1 MIFKKTILA
10 LSCSVFLVAC
20 GGGGGG
26 SSSSSGTE
34 GGQVTAPASD
44 LEKAKQLV
52 KTTNS
57 IISYYDGFQNIA
69 DQYKVPAQ
77 VINDTSSDLS
87 RATNLLLVIAE
98 VITQD
103 AQGQT
108 KTYTAQQIQTLM
120 NQNTDDYGDLSDF
133 NFKSNNLTA
142 KVVGDSI
149 TISGNVNVQYW
160 QAFNWDKIN
169 ADNAWNNSNSWYS
182 DRAYS
187 IYGDDAEIAVSNLVL
202 EAPFIDTARTTYNYK
217 IQNNGKISTTNLKNQ
232 TASFSFTAD
241 STAFMVY
248 AMADTME
255 NREDI
260 PNQATMSLKGL
271 SFESAGVKANLAEV
285 SLIAKKAIF
294 NNGTGMLEQ
303 LIPSELV
310 LKGLVS
316 YQQESL
322 NLEAKFNLNNDLSKV
337 IDVSAGQETS
347 TNFINA
353 NLNVKLSGNLKGANA
368 VPTPFSIDIAARRA
382 EFTKGTAAVAVIVD
396 KNALDIELTAKD
408 LDQEHQ
414 IIAGVIKHK
423 NGASIS
429 IADVENFTSANI
441 AVSGKSYGTLTKNS
455 SGQYVVKFNDDTIT
469 YIAP

>member
-1 MIFKKTILA
+1 MLKKTLLA
-10 LSCSVFLVAC
+10 ISCSVFLVAC
-20 GGGGGG
+20 GGGGGE
-26 SSSSSGTE
+26 SSSSSGADA
-34 GGQVTAPASD
+34 GQVTTPASD

-52 KTTNS
+52 KTTNA
-57 IISYYDGFQNIA
+57 IVSYYDGFQNIA

-87 RATNLLLVIAE
+87 RATDLLLVIAE
-98 VITQD
+98 VVTQD

-108 KTYTAQQIQTLM
+108 KTYTGQQIQDLI
-120 NQNTDDYGDLSDF
+120 NQDYSRNF
-133 NFKSNNLTA
+133 KFKSNNLTA

-149 TISGNVNVQYW
+149 TISGNANVQYW
-160 QAFNWDKIN
+160 QAFNWDKIT
-169 ADNAWNNSNSWYS
+169 ADNAWNNSNHWSS
-182 DRAYS
+182 DPAYS
-187 IYGDDAEIAVSNLVL
+187 IYGEDSEVTVSNLVL
-202 EAPFIDTARTTYNYK
+202 EAPFIDTARTAYNYK
-217 IQNNGKISTTNLKNQ
+217 IQNNGKISTKNLKNQ

-241 STAFMVY
+241 SIASMVY
-248 AMADTME
+248 ATADTMG

-260 PNQATMSLKGL
+260 PNQATLKLQGL
-271 SFESAGVKANLAEV
+271 VFESADVKANLAEV
-285 SLIAKKAIF
+285 SLIARKAIF
-294 NNGTGMLEQ
+294 NNGVDTLEQ

-310 LKGLVS
+310 LKGLVG

-368 VPTPFSIDIAARRA
+368 APTPFSIDIAAKRA
-382 EFTKGTAAVAVIVD
+382 EFTKGTATVAVVVD
-396 KNALDIELTAKD
+396 KNALDIELTAKG

-429 IADVENFTSANI
+429 IADVQNFTSANI
-441 AVSGKSYGTLTKNS
+441 VVSGKSYGTLTKNS
-455 SGQYVVKFNDDTIT
+455 SGQYVVKFTDDTII

>member
-1 MIFKKTILA
+1 
-10 LSCSVFLVAC
+10 
-20 GGGGGG
+20 
-26 SSSSSGTE
+26 
-34 GGQVTAPASD
+34 
-44 LEKAKQLV
+44 
-52 KTTNS
+52 
-57 IISYYDGFQNIA
+57 SYYDGFQNIA

-120 NQNTDDYGDLSDF
+120 NQNTNNYGDLSDF

-149 TISGNVNVQYW
+149 TISGNASVQYW

-202 EAPFIDTARTTYNYK
+202 EAPFIDITRTTYNYK

-232 TASFSFTAD
+232 SASFSFTAD
-241 STAFMVY
+241 STASMDY

-255 NREDI
+255 NREAI
-260 PNQATMSLKGL
+260 PNPATMSLKAL
-271 SFESAGVKANLAEV
+271 LFERASVRATLADV
-285 SLIAKKAIF
+285 SSIAKQARF
-294 NNGTGMLEQ
+294 DNGAGMIEQ

-368 VPTPFSIDIAARRA
+368 VPTPFSIDITAKRA
-382 EFTKGTAAVAVIVD
+382 EFTKGTATVAVVVD

-408 LDQEHQ
+408 LDQEYQ
-414 IIAGVIKHK
+414 VIAGVIKHK

-429 IADVENFTSANI
+429 IADVQGFTSANI
-441 AVSGKSYGTLTKNS
+441 MVAGKS
-455 SGQYVVKFNDDTIT
+455 
-469 YIAP
+469 

>member
-1 MIFKKTILA
+1 MLKKTLIA
-10 LSCSVFLVAC
+10 MMCSLSLVAC

-26 SSSSSGTE
+26 SSSSGSAD
-34 GGQVTAPASD
+34 GGQVTTPASD

-52 KTTNS
+52 KTTNA
-57 IISYYDGFQNIA
+57 IVSYYDGFQNIA

-87 RATNLLLVIAE
+87 SATNLLLVIAE
-98 VITQD
+98 VVTQD

-108 KTYTAQQIQTLM
+108 KTYTAQQIQDLI
-120 NQNTDDYGDLSDF
+120 NQNYSLNF
-133 NFKSNNLTA
+133 KFKSNNLAVQAT
-142 KVVGDSI
+142 GSSI
-149 TISGNVNVQYW
+149 TLSGHASVQYW
-160 QAFNWDKIN
+160 QAFNWNKII
-169 ADNAWNNSNSWYS
+169 ADNVLNNFDYWYI
-182 DRAYS
+182 DPAYS
-187 IYGDDAEIAVSNLVL
+187 IYGDDAEVTVSNLVL
-202 EAPFIDTARTTYNYK
+202 EAPFIDTPRTTYNYK
-217 IQNNGKISTTNLKNQ
+217 IQKNGKISTKNLKNQ

-241 STAFMVY
+241 STASMVY
-248 AMADTME
+248 ATAETME
-255 NREDI
+255 NREGI
-260 PNQATMSLKGL
+260 PDQATLKLQGL
-271 SFESAGVKANLAEV
+271 VFESADVKANLAEV
-285 SLIAKKAIF
+285 SLIARKAIF
-294 NNGTGMLEQ
+294 NNGVETLEK

-310 LKGLVS
+310 LKGLVG

-368 VPTPFSIDIAARRA
+368 APTPFSIDIAAKRA
-382 EFTKGTAAVAVIVD
+382 EFTKGTATVAVVVD

-408 LDQEHQ
+408 LDQDHQ

-429 IADVENFTSANI
+429 IADVDNFTSSNI
-441 AVSGKSYGTLTKNS
+441 LVSGKSYGTLTKNS
-455 SGQYVVKFNDDTIT
+455 SGQYVVKFTDDTIT

>member
-1 MIFKKTILA
+1 MILKKTLLA
-10 LSCSVFLVAC
+10 ISCSVFLVAC
-20 GGGGGG
+20 GGGGGE
-26 SSSSSGTE
+26 SSSSSGADA
-34 GGQVTAPASD
+34 GQVTTPASD

-52 KTTNS
+52 KTTNA
-57 IISYYDGFQNIA
+57 IVSYYDGFQNIA

-87 RATNLLLVIAE
+87 RATDLLLVIAE
-98 VITQD
+98 VVTQD

-108 KTYTAQQIQTLM
+108 KTYTGQQIQDLI
-120 NQNTDDYGDLSDF
+120 NQDYSRNF
-133 NFKSNNLTA
+133 KFKSNNLTA

-149 TISGNVNVQYW
+149 TISGNANVQYW
-160 QAFNWDKIN
+160 QAFNWDKIT
-169 ADNAWNNSNSWYS
+169 ADNAWNNSNHWSS
-182 DRAYS
+182 DPAYS
-187 IYGDDAEIAVSNLVL
+187 IYGEDSEVTVSNLVL
-202 EAPFIDTARTTYNYK
+202 EAPFIDTARTAYNYK
-217 IQNNGKISTTNLKNQ
+217 IQNNGKISTKNLKNQ

-241 STAFMVY
+241 SIASMVY
-248 AMADTME
+248 ATADTMG

-260 PNQATMSLKGL
+260 PNQATLKLQGL
-271 SFESAGVKANLAEV
+271 VFESADVKANLAEV
-285 SLIAKKAIF
+285 SLIARKAIF
-294 NNGTGMLEQ
+294 NNGVDTLEQ

-310 LKGLVS
+310 LKGLVG

-368 VPTPFSIDIAARRA
+368 APTPFSIDIAAKRA
-382 EFTKGTAAVAVIVD
+382 EFTKGTATVAVVVD
-396 KNALDIELTAKD
+396 KNALDIELTAKG

-429 IADVENFTSANI
+429 IADVQNFTSANI
-441 AVSGKSYGTLTKNS
+441 VVSGKSYGTLTKNS
-455 SGQYVVKFNDDTIT
+455 SGQYVVKFTDDTII

>member
-1 MIFKKTILA
+1 MILKKTLLA
-10 LSCSVFLVAC
+10 ISCSVFLVAC
-20 GGGGGG
+20 GGGGGE
-26 SSSSSGTE
+26 SSSSSGTD
-34 GGQVTAPASD
+34 GGQVTTPASD

-52 KTTNS
+52 KTTNA
-57 IISYYDGFQNIA
+57 IVSYYDGFQNIA

-87 RATNLLLVIAE
+87 SATNLLLVIAE
-98 VITQD
+98 VVTQD

-108 KTYTAQQIQTLM
+108 KTYTAQQIQDLI
-120 NQNTDDYGDLSDF
+120 NQDYAYNF
-133 NFKSNNLTA
+133 KFKSNNLTT

-149 TISGNVNVQYW
+149 TISGNASVQYW
-160 QAFNWDKIN
+160 QAFNWDKIA
-169 ADNAWNNSNSWYS
+169 ADNAWNNSNHWSS
-182 DRAYS
+182 DPAYS
-187 IYGDDAEIAVSNLVL
+187 IYGDNAEVTVSNLVL
-202 EAPFIDTARTTYNYK
+202 EAPFIDTARKTYNYK
-217 IQNNGKISTTNLKNQ
+217 IQNNGKISTKNLKNQ

-241 STAFMVY
+241 STASMVY
-248 AMADTME
+248 ATADTME

-260 PNQATMSLKGL
+260 PNQATLKLQGL
-271 SFESAGVKANLAEV
+271 VFESADVKANLAEV
-285 SLIAKKAIF
+285 SLIARKAIF
-294 NNGTGMLEQ
+294 NNGIDTLEQ

-310 LKGLVS
+310 LKGLVG

-368 VPTPFSIDIAARRA
+368 APTPFSIDIAAKRA
-382 EFTKGTAAVAVIVD
+382 EFTKGTATVAVVVD
-396 KNALDIELTAKD
+396 KNALDIELTAKG

-429 IADVENFTSANI
+429 IADVQSFTSANI
-441 AVSGKSYGTLTKNS
+441 VVSGKSYGTLTKNS
-455 SGQYVVKFNDDTIT
+455 SGQYVVKFTDDTII

>member
-1 MIFKKTILA
+1 MLKKTLLA
-10 LSCSVFLVAC
+10 ISCSVFLVAC
-20 GGGGGG
+20 GGGGGE
-26 SSSSSGTE
+26 SSSSSGADA
-34 GGQVTAPASD
+34 GQVTIPASD

-52 KTTNS
+52 KTTNA
-57 IISYYDGFQNIA
+57 IVSYYDGFQNIA

-87 RATNLLLVIAE
+87 RATDLLLVIAE
-98 VITQD
+98 VVTQD

-108 KTYTAQQIQTLM
+108 KTYTGQQIQDLI
-120 NQNTDDYGDLSDF
+120 NQDYSRNF
-133 NFKSNNLTA
+133 KFKSNNLAVNVT
-142 KVVGDSI
+142 GTSI
-149 TISGNVNVQYW
+149 TISGNASVQYW
-160 QAFNWDKIN
+160 QAFNWDKIA
-169 ADNAWNNSNSWYS
+169 ADNAWNNSNHWSS
-182 DRAYS
+182 DPAYS
-187 IYGDDAEIAVSNLVL
+187 IYGDDAEVTVSNLVL

-217 IQNNGKISTTNLKNQ
+217 IQNNGKISTKNLKNQ

-241 STAFMVY
+241 STASMVY
-248 AMADTME
+248 ATEDTME
-255 NREDI
+255 NREGI
-260 PNQATMSLKGL
+260 PNQATLKLQGL
-271 SFESAGVKANLAEV
+271 VFESADVKANLAEV
-285 SLIAKKAIF
+285 SLIARKAIF
-294 NNGTGMLEQ
+294 NNGIDTLEQ

-310 LKGLVS
+310 LKGLVG

-368 VPTPFSIDIAARRA
+368 APTPFSIDIAAKRA
-382 EFTKGTAAVAVIVD
+382 EFIKGTATVAVVVD
-396 KNALDIELTAKD
+396 KNALDIELTAKG

-429 IADVENFTSANI
+429 IADVQNFTSANI
-441 AVSGKSYGTLTKNS
+441 VVSGKSYGTLTKNS
-455 SGQYVVKFNDDTIT
+455 SGQYVVKFTDDTII

>member
-1 MIFKKTILA
+1 MILKKTLLA
-10 LSCSVFLVAC
+10 ISCSVFLVAC
-20 GGGGGG
+20 GGGGGE
-26 SSSSSGTE
+26 SSSSSGADA
-34 GGQVTAPASD
+34 GQVTIPASD

-52 KTTNS
+52 KTTNA
-57 IISYYDGFQNIA
+57 IVSYYDGFQNIA

-87 RATNLLLVIAE
+87 RATDLLLVIAE
-98 VITQD
+98 VVTQD

-108 KTYTAQQIQTLM
+108 KTYTGQQIQDLI
-120 NQNTDDYGDLSDF
+120 NQDYSRNF
-133 NFKSNNLTA
+133 KFKSNNLAVNVT
-142 KVVGDSI
+142 GTSI
-149 TISGNVNVQYW
+149 TISGNASVQYW
-160 QAFNWDKIN
+160 QAFNWDKIA
-169 ADNAWNNSNSWYS
+169 ADNAWNNSNHWSS
-182 DRAYS
+182 DPAYS
-187 IYGDDAEIAVSNLVL
+187 IYGDDAEVTVSNLVL

-217 IQNNGKISTTNLKNQ
+217 IQNNGKISTKNLKNQ

-241 STAFMVY
+241 STASMVY
-248 AMADTME
+248 ATEDTME
-255 NREDI
+255 NREGI
-260 PNQATMSLKGL
+260 PNQATLKLQGL
-271 SFESAGVKANLAEV
+271 VFESADVKANLAEV
-285 SLIAKKAIF
+285 SLIARKAIF
-294 NNGTGMLEQ
+294 NNGVDTLEQ

-310 LKGLVS
+310 LKGLVG

-368 VPTPFSIDIAARRA
+368 VPTPFSIDIAAKRA
-382 EFTKGTAAVAVIVD
+382 EFTKGTATVAVVVD
-396 KNALDIELTAKD
+396 KNALDIELTAKG

-429 IADVENFTSANI
+429 IADVQNFTSANI
-441 AVSGKSYGTLTKNS
+441 VVSGKSYGTLTKNS
-455 SGQYVVKFNDDTIT
+455 SGQYVVKFTDDTII

>member
-1 MIFKKTILA
+1 MLKKTLIA
-10 LSCSVFLVAC
+10 MMCSLSLVAC
-20 GGGGGG
+20 GGGGGE
-26 SSSSSGTE
+26 SSSGTD
-34 GGQVTAPASD
+34 GGQVTTPALD

-52 KTTNS
+52 KTTNA
-57 IISYYDGFQNIA
+57 IVSYYDGFQNIA
-69 DQYKVPAQ
+69 DQYKVPVQ

-87 RATNLLLVIAE
+87 RATNLLLLIAE
-98 VITQD
+98 VVSQD

-108 KTYTAQQIQTLM
+108 KTYTAQQIQDLI
-120 NQNTDDYGDLSDF
+120 NQDDAYNF
-133 NFKSNNLTA
+133 KFKSNHLSA

-149 TISGNVNVQYW
+149 TISGDASVQYW
-160 QAFNWDKIN
+160 QAFNWDKVT
-169 ADNAWNNSNSWYS
+169 ADNAWNNTNWYN
-182 DRAYS
+182 DPAYS
-187 IYGDDAEIAVSNLVL
+187 IYGDDAEVTVSNLVL

-217 IQNNGKISTTNLKNQ
+217 IQNNGKISTNNLKNQ

-241 STAFMVY
+241 STASMVY
-248 AMADTME
+248 ATAETME
-255 NREDI
+255 NREGI
-260 PNQATMSLKGL
+260 PDQATLKLQGL
-271 SFESAGVKANLAEV
+271 VFESADVKVALSELSFV
-285 SLIAKKAIF
+285 AKKVQF
-294 NNGTGMLEQ
+294 NKGVETLEQ

-310 LKGLVS
+310 LKGLVG

-455 SGQYVVKFNDDTIT
+455 SGQYVVKFTDDTIT

>member
-1 MIFKKTILA
+1 MLKKTLIA
-10 LSCSVFLVAC
+10 MMCSLSLVAC
-20 GGGGGG
+20 GGGGGE
-26 SSSSSGTE
+26 SSSGTD
-34 GGQVTAPASD
+34 GGQVTTPALD

-52 KTTNS
+52 KTTNA
-57 IISYYDGFQNIA
+57 IVSYYDGFQNIA

-77 VINDTSSDLS
+77 VINDTSPDLS
-87 RATNLLLVIAE
+87 SATNLLLVIAE
-98 VITQD
+98 VVTQD

-108 KTYTAQQIQTLM
+108 KTYTAQQIQDLI
-120 NQNTDDYGDLSDF
+120 NQDYAHNF
-133 NFKSNNLTA
+133 KFKSNNLTA

-149 TISGNVNVQYW
+149 TISGNASVQYW
-160 QAFNWDKIN
+160 QAFNWDKIA
-169 ADNAWNNSNSWYS
+169 ADNAWNNSNHWSS
-182 DRAYS
+182 DPAYS
-187 IYGDDAEIAVSNLVL
+187 IYGDDAEVTVSNLVL
-202 EAPFIDTARTTYNYK
+202 EAPFIDTARTAYNYK
-217 IQNNGKISTTNLKNQ
+217 IQNNGKISTKNLKNQ

-241 STAFMVY
+241 STASMVY
-248 AMADTME
+248 ATAETME
-255 NREDI
+255 NREGI
-260 PNQATMSLKGL
+260 PDQATLKLQGL
-271 SFESAGVKANLAEV
+271 VFESADVKVTLSEL
-285 SLIAKKAIF
+285 SFSAKKVKF
-294 NNGTGMLEQ
+294 NNGVDTLEQ

-310 LKGLVS
+310 LKGLVG

-368 VPTPFSIDIAARRA
+368 APTPFSIDIAAKRA
-382 EFTKGTAAVAVIVD
+382 EFTKGTATVAVVVD
-396 KNALDIELTAKD
+396 KNALDIELTANG

-429 IADVENFTSANI
+429 IADVDNFTSANI
-441 AVSGKSYGTLTKNS
+441 LVSGKSYGTLTKNS
-455 SGQYVVKFNDDTIT
+455 SGQYVVKFTDDTIT

>member
-1 MIFKKTILA
+1 MILKKTLLA
-10 LSCSVFLVAC
+10 ISCSFFLVAC
-20 GGGGGG
+20 GGGGGE
-26 SSSSSGTE
+26 SSSSSGTD
-34 GGQVTAPASD
+34 GGQVKTPASD

-52 KTTNS
+52 KTNNA
-57 IISYYDGFQNIA
+57 IVSYYDGFQNIA

-98 VITQD
+98 VVTQD

-108 KTYTAQQIQTLM
+108 KTYTAQQIQDLI
-120 NQNTDDYGDLSDF
+120 NQDDARNF
-133 NFKSNNLTA
+133 KFKSNNLTA

-149 TISGNVNVQYW
+149 TISGDASVQYW
-160 QAFNWDKIN
+160 QAFNWDKIT
-169 ADNAWNNSNSWYS
+169 ADNAWSNTNWYNDS
-182 DRAYS
+182 AYS
-187 IYGDDAEIAVSNLVL
+187 IYGDDAEVTVSNLVL

-217 IQNNGKISTTNLKNQ
+217 IQNNGKISTKNLKNQ
-232 TASFSFTAD
+232 TASFSFTSD
-241 STAFMVY
+241 STASMVY
-248 AMADTME
+248 ATADTME
-255 NREDI
+255 NREGI
-260 PNQATMSLKGL
+260 PNQATLKLQGL
-271 SFESAGVKANLAEV
+271 VFESADVKANLSEV
-285 SLIAKKAIF
+285 SLIVRKAIF
-294 NNGTGMLEQ
+294 NNGVGIQEQ

-322 NLEAKFNLNNDLSKV
+322 NLEAKLNLNNDLSQA

-368 VPTPFSIDIAARRA
+368 VPTPFSIDISAKRA
-382 EFTKGTAAVAVIVD
+382 EFTKGTATVAVVVD

-408 LDQEHQ
+408 LDQDHQ
-414 IIAGVIKHK
+414 IIAGVLKHK

-429 IADVENFTSANI
+429 IADVQNFTSANI
-441 AVSGKSYGTLTKNS
+441 LVAGKSYGTLTKNS
-455 SGQYVVKFNDDTIT
+455 SGQYVVKFSDDTIT

>member
-1 MIFKKTILA
+1 MILKKTLLV

-20 GGGGGG
+20 GGGGSGSE
-26 SSSSSGTE
+26 SSSPSGAN
-34 GGQVTAPASD
+34 GGEVTTPASD

-52 KTTNS
+52 KTTNA

-69 DQYKVPAQ
+69 DQYKVPAE
-77 VINDTSSDLS
+77 VINNTSSDLS

-98 VITQD
+98 VVTEN

-108 KTYTAQQIQTLM
+108 KTYTAQQIQDLI
-120 NQNTDDYGDLSDF
+120 NQDDAYNF
-133 NFKSNNLTA
+133 KFKSNTLKANVT
-142 KVVGDSI
+142 GTSI
-149 TISGNVNVQYW
+149 TISGDASVQYW
-160 QAFNWDKIN
+160 QDFDWDKVT
-169 ADNAWNNSNSWYS
+169 ADNAWNNANWYN
-182 DRAYS
+182 DPAYS
-187 IYGDDAEIAVSNLVL
+187 IYGDDAEVTVSNLVL

-217 IQNNGKISTTNLKNQ
+217 IQNNGKISTKNLKNQ

-241 STAFMVY
+241 STASMVY
-248 AMADTME
+248 ATADTME

-260 PNQATMSLKGL
+260 PNQATMNLKGL
-271 SFESAGVKANLAEV
+271 LFESADVKANLAEV
-285 SLIAKKAIF
+285 SLIARKAKF
-294 NNGTGMLEQ
+294 DNGVETLEQ
-303 LIPSELV
+303 SIPSELV

-322 NLEAKFNLNNDLSKV
+322 NLEAKFNLNNDLSKA

-368 VPTPFSIDIAARRA
+368 VPTPFSIDITAKRA
-382 EFTKGTAAVAVIVD
+382 EFTKGTATVAVVVD

-408 LDQEHQ
+408 LDQEYQ
-414 IIAGVIKHK
+414 VIAGVIKHK

-429 IADVENFTSANI
+429 IADVQGFTSANI
-441 AVSGKSYGTLTKNS
+441 MVAGKSYGDLTKNS
-455 SGQYVVKFNDDTIT
+455 SGQYVVKFNDGTII